1 MEVNYPPG
9 EEPATPEYVL
19 SVLHDQHRQLCAL
32 DEGDPETA
40 ITFETTVGAWCREH
54 DPEGLF
60 ILAVDW
66 RLLARGLNNEWG
78 INCSNAEWKSVLKP
92 GRKKTLADVCQLI
105 ARHAKRPT
113 VPPASIFACAGRS
126 AGAFLTIRSL
136 LAQAG
141 ARAET
146 ITPSTPLE
154 EYARPYLFVFTGAI
168 SRLAPGTLPSIC
180 VRSAPFANI
189 AMLCILASWIGIAF
203 GAFGSMPLLIVASI
217 SFFILTGVVGLVL
230 AAWKPAGVE
239 FGELRTLRDLAKVIA
254 AGSAA

>member
-1 MEVNYPPG
+1 MKVDYPPCEG
-9 EEPATPEYVL
+9 PATAEYVL
-19 SVLHDQHRQLCAL
+19 SVFQDQHRQLCAL

-40 ITFETTVGAWCREH
+40 ISFETTVSAWCQAH
-54 DPEGLF
+54 DLEGVL

-66 RLLARGLNNEWG
+66 RGLARGLNKEWG

-92 GRKKTLADVCQLI
+92 TRKKTLADVCQLI

-113 VPPASIFACAGRS
+113 VRPARMLGCAGRS

-141 ARAET
+141 AGAQK

-154 EYARPYLFVFTGAI
+154 EYIRNYPFVFTGAI
-168 SRLAPGTLPSIC
+168 SRLAPGILPTMC

-189 AMLCILASWIGIAF
+189 AMLCILASWIGIVF
-203 GAFGSMPLLIVASI
+203 GAFGNMPLLIVASI
-217 SFFILTGVVGLVL
+217 FFFVLTGVLGFVL
-230 AAWKPAGVE
+230 PAWKPATVE
-239 FGELRTLRDLAKVIA
+239 FGELQTFRDLAIVIA
-254 AGSAA
+254 AGSK

>member
-1 MEVNYPPG
+1 MEVDYPPG
-9 EEPATPEYVL
+9 NEPATPEYVL
-19 SVLHDQHRQLCAL
+19 SVLRDQHRQLCAL

-40 ITFETTVGAWCREH
+40 IAFETTVGAWCRER

-105 ARHAKRPT
+105 ARHAKKPT
-113 VPPASIFACAGRS
+113 VRPARIFGCAGRS

-141 ARAET
+141 ARAEK

-154 EYARPYLFVFTGAI
+154 EYILHYPAVFTGAI
-168 SRLAPGTLPSIC
+168 SRLAPGMLPSIRA
-180 VRSAPFANI
+180 RSAPFANI
-189 AMLCILASWIGIAF
+189 TMLCFLASWIGIVF
-203 GAFGSMPLLIVASI
+203 GAFGSIPLLIVASI
-217 SFFILTGVVGLVL
+217 FFFILTGVLGFVL
-230 AAWKPAGVE
+230 AAWKPASVE
-239 FGELRTLRDLAKVIA
+239 LGELRTFRDLAKVIA
-254 AGSAA
+254 AGCDA